1 MLQLIQR
8 SQTLTILWLK
18 LSKEEMKLAVMT
30 VVEEE
35 TESEDSPEIESG
47 MIYRSNQNQN
57 RAYQIVDKYHKSKE
71 MMIERKDLVIL
82 LGKGGRFLRNLKGSN
97 TW

>member
-1 MLQLIQR
+1 
-8 SQTLTILWLK
+8 
-18 LSKEEMKLAVMT
+18 MKLAVMT

-35 TESEDSPEIESG
+35 TESEDSPGIVAG

-71 MMIERKDLVIL
+71 MMIQRKDLVIL

-97 TW
+97 T